1 MIKGIYGINVAVK
14 DLHEAV
20 ARYEAV
26 FGVHSSPLSESDF
39 AVPGLTGAQLDINGF
54 RINLISSSRSDTSIA
69 KFLERKGEGVFLVSV
84 EVDAIDEDVVAMR
97 EKGMEFVLADAVTG
111 AFGAVNFGHP
121 RSMHGV
127 QIEIIQP
134 AK

>member
-1 MIKGIYGINVAVK
+1 MIKRVYGINVAVK

-26 FGVHSSPLSESDF
+26 FGVQSSSLSESDF
-39 AVPGLTGAQLDINGF
+39 AVSGLTGAQLDINGF

-84 EVDAIDEDVVAMR
+84 EVDAIDEDVAIMR
-97 EKGMEFVLADAVTG
+97 DKGMEFVSADAMTG

-127 QIEIIQP
+127 QIEVIQP

>member
-1 MIKGIYGINVAVK
+1 MIKGVYGINIAVK
-14 DLHEAV
+14 DLREAV
-20 ARYEAV
+20 ARYEGV
-26 FGVHSSPLSESDF
+26 FGVRSSPLSESDF
-39 AVPGLTGAQLDINGF
+39 AFPGLAGAQLDINGF

-84 EVDAIDEDVVAMR
+84 EVDAINEDVAAMR
-97 EKGMEFVLADAVTG
+97 DKGMEFVLTDATTG

-127 QIEIIQP
+127 QIEVIQP
-134 AK
+134 AR